1 MQRKSFVMRL
11 KPGGKAEYI
20 RRHDTIW
27 PEMAG
32 MLREAGVTNY
42 SIWWYRDL
50 LFGYWEAEDVT
61 AAEARKRESQVA
73 ARWSAF
79 MADLIAHEEIDGQR
93 ALDPELVFYQP

>member
-11 KPGGKAEYI
+11 KPGGKEEYM
-20 RRHDTIW
+20 RRHSAIW
-27 PEMAG
+27 PEMAD

-50 LFGYWEAEDVT
+50 LFGYWESEDV
-61 AAEARKRESQVA
+61 AATENRKRASSVA

-79 MADLIAHEEIDGQR
+79 MADLISYEEIDGQR
-93 ALDPELVFYQP
+93 AADPELVFFQL